1 MVGMRRTLPGLLLFI
16 LMSTALR
23 PASPPDSIPCV
34 WDGVDRIIA
43 VGDLHG
49 AYDNFVTILKG
60 TGLVDDQLKW
70 AGGKTHFVQMGDVM
84 DRGPGAKQIFDLI
97 RRLETEADSAG
108 GMVHLLLGNH
118 EEMNIT
124 GIAFDYAEYITLEQY
139 LSFVPPAF
147 QKKIERDFK
156 FAAARDTRDD
166 PVKKLTKGLEDYWR
180 EVMKT
185 AEGREAYM
193 EGLDAGYSEWLLKKN
208 AVIKIN
214 DTIFVHGGIN
224 EKYSAWNL
232 ADLNSS
238 IRAELGIFWGRRN
251 ALKKVKGSFEP
262 EIVYDRE
269 SPMWY
274 RELAIRDEGAFK
286 NQFERILGNLHAG
299 HMVIAHTVNRNNG
312 MSQIVSPLSLS
323 RFDGRLWMI
332 DTGISETYGGVNSA
346 LFIEKGDFV
355 LWTDNDAPVA
365 PIGLRETQEPGASPS
380 DNPEDFLRNGK
391 IGTIV
396 RGSLWGRTAP
406 WTIVLIEGA
415 ASKKAVFKY
424 VDRPRPD
431 PLADSYRYELAAY
444 ALSVR
449 LGLDLVPPI
458 VEREIEGIKGSLQV
472 FLEGTISESARK
484 RQGLEPKDP
493 EAFRKSLD
501 AARIF
506 GLLVGDGCDKP
517 DDTLI
522 DPWTWHVS
530 RVDFSQAF
538 PPSPDIGPDCGISG
552 DWGDIRGKL
561 RKMDDGALGEFLS
574 PYLAKDEI
582 AGLIARKARLIAFL
596 DRMSR

>member
-1 MVGMRRTLPGLLLFI
+1 MKRTLPGLLLFI
-16 LMSTALR
+16 LMATALR

-70 AGGKTHFVQMGDVM
+70 AGGKTHFVQTGDVM
-84 DRGPGAKQIFDLI
+84 DRGPGAKAIFDLI
-97 RRLETEADSAG
+97 RRLETEAAAAG
-108 GMVHLLLGNH
+108 GMVHMLLGNH

-124 GIAFDYAEYITLEQY
+124 GIAFEYPEYISLEQY
-139 LSFVPPAF
+139 LSFITPDY
-147 QKKIERDFK
+147 KMKIERDFL
-156 FAAARDTRDD
+156 FDAARDKRGE
-166 PVKKLTKGLEDYWR
+166 PVLKRKKGLEDYWR

-185 AEGREAYM
+185 AEGREAYLD
-193 EGLDAGYSEWLLKKN
+193 GFDAGYGDWLLTKN

-214 DTIFVHGGIN
+214 DTIFVHGGLN
-224 EKYSAWNL
+224 EKYSAWDL

-238 IRAELGIFWGRRN
+238 IRAELRIFWGRRR
-251 ALKKVKGSFEP
+251 ALKKVTGSFEP
-262 EIVYDRE
+262 KIVYDHDG
-269 SPMWY
+269 PMWY

-286 NQFERILGNLHAG
+286 DQFERILNNLHAG
-299 HMVIAHTVNRNNG
+299 HMVIAHTVNRANG
-312 MSQIVSPLSLS
+312 MSPVVSPLYIS
-323 RFDGRLWMI
+323 RFNERLWII
-332 DTGISETYGGVNSA
+332 DTGISEFYGGVNSA
-346 LFIEKGDFV
+346 LFIEKGSFV
-355 LWTDNDAPVA
+355 LWTDNDASVA
-365 PIGLRETQEPGASPS
+365 PVEPREPREPAGPPAE
-380 DNPEDFLRNGK
+380 NPEDFLRNGK
-391 IGTIV
+391 VGTIV

-406 WTIVLIEGA
+406 WTIVLIEGT

-424 VDRPRPD
+424 IDRPRPD

-444 ALSVR
+444 ALSLR
-449 LGLDLVPPI
+449 LGLDLIPPV
-458 VEREIEGIKGSLQV
+458 VEREIEGAKGSIQV
-472 FLEGTISESARK
+472 FLEGAISESARI

-501 AARIF
+501 AVRIF

-538 PPSPDIGPDCGISG
+538 PPSPDLGADCGITG
-552 DWGDIRGKL
+552 DWSDIRGKL
-561 RKMDDGALGEFLS
+561 RKLDDGALGESMS
-574 PYLAKDEI
+574 PYLGKDEI
-582 AGLIARKARLIAFL
+582 AGLISRKARLIAFL
-596 DRMSR
+596 DHLSR